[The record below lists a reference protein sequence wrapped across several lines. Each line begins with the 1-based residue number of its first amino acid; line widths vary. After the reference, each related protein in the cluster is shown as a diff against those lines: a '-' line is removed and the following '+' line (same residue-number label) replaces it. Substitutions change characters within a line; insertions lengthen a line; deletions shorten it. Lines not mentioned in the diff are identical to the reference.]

1 MKNRASF
8 YIIWVIVGL
17 LFLCNGVASAQTCDA
32 YKQRPRI
39 VRVGFV
45 TDGSTPGDRALVEL
59 FKKEIKAMFEPE
71 FKVRFS
77 DKWTLSGKDTL
88 DGVRA
93 ALNKLL
99 SMPGP
104 EVILALGIIS
114 STEVLNRKYLP
125 KPVIAPYVA
134 NFALKGKGK
143 KGKASGIKNLVY
155 VDSIYYLDRDIE
167 TFKKFV
173 PLKRVGL
180 ILDRREMESIPNIY
194 QLARLFGER
203 HGIKVSLI
211 PAWDSVD
218 DVLSE
223 IPDNVDAVLVGPL
236 WHFTDSQKERF
247 AKGLIRKKIPGFAI
261 WDSRQVEL
269 GLLAGMER
277 TNKMDVLARRTAV
290 ALMDIVQGQL
300 PQNVDVEF
308 VRERELTVNMAT
320 ARELQIYPSVLVLT
334 DARLI
339 NEERKDVERRLNI
352 KKAVDEAIAA
362 NLQLLSAKIGVE
374 AGKHSVKEAVADL
387 LPRIDLQTG
396 LQAVDNDRAKASGGM
411 SPERVWT
418 GSAGGS
424 VLIYSEKKWA
434 NYTAEGHLQRA
445 REMQKE
451 KVKLDVTYDAAV
463 AYLNVLRSRTIER
476 IYKENLALTKA
487 NLERAQIRV
496 NTGAAGPDEVYRWQS
511 KYANDRRQVLYRESD
526 TMDAME
532 ALNRILHRP
541 LDEVFVPEET
551 KLEDPLFI
559 MGDKFFFKLMENPLL
574 LQKFKGFATKEAV
587 EVRPELKIYDAAIDA
602 KKRLKT
608 AAKRELWLPDF
619 TVEWG
624 VDQYFAE
631 DGDGQREGT
640 PLDDTDWTIGVF
652 ARIPLFE
659 GGKTY
664 QKAGRLEKEVYQ
676 LYTDRDSVAEK
687 ITQQVFAAI
696 NRTRASYPSIRLTR
710 EAEEAARKNLDLV
723 TDMYIQGIKTII
735 DLLDA
740 QNQYLSARLD
750 SANAVYNFLIDFMGV
765 QRAIGE
771 FVIFMP
777 EEARKEWINRASA
790 EIGRPERVSR

>member
-1 MKNRASF
+1 MKDRIS
-8 YIIWVIVGL
+8 ICLIWVLGL
-17 LFLCNGVASAQTCDA
+17 FIFWHGVALAQSCDA
-32 YKQRPRI
+32 YKRGPRT
-39 VRVGFV
+39 VRIGFI
-45 TDGSTPGDRALVEL
+45 TDGTTPGDLALVDL
-59 FKKEIKAMFEPE
+59 FKREIKSMLEPE
-71 FKVRFS
+71 FRVKYS
-77 DKWTLSGKDTL
+77 DKWTLSGGDTL
-88 DGVRA
+88 EGVKS
-93 ALNKLL
+93 ALNRLL

-104 EVILALGIIS
+104 EIIVALGIIS

-125 KPVIAPYVA
+125 KPVVAPYIA
-134 NFALKGKGK
+134 NFALRGRRK
-143 KGKASGIKNLVY
+143 KGKASGIRNLVY
-155 VDSIYYLDRDIE
+155 VDSIYYLDDDIK
-167 TFKKFV
+167 TFRKFV
-173 PLKRVGL
+173 PLKRVGV
-180 ILDRREMESIPNIY
+180 ILDRREMENIPNIY
-194 QLARLFGER
+194 KLARVFGER
-203 HGIKVSLI
+203 HGLKISLI
-211 PAWDSVD
+211 PAWKSLD
-218 DVLSE
+218 DLLSD

-236 WHFTDSQKERF
+236 WHFSDEQKEKF
-247 AKGLIRKKIPGFAI
+247 ARGLIKKRIPGFAI
-261 WDSRQVEL
+261 WSSDEVEL
-269 GLLAGMER
+269 GLLAGLEK
-277 TNKMDVLARRTAV
+277 TDKMDVLARRTSV
-290 ALMDIVQGQL
+290 ALMDIARGQT
-300 PQNVDVEF
+300 PSTVEVEF

-320 ARELQIYPSVLVLT
+320 ARELQIYPSVLMLT
-334 DARLI
+334 GARLI
-339 NEERKDVERRLNI
+339 NEERKDIERRLSMQ
-352 KKAVDEAIAA
+352 KAVEEAIAA

-374 AGKHSVKEAVADL
+374 AGKHSVKEAMADL

-396 LQAVDNDRAKASGGM
+396 FHAVDNDRAKASGGM
-411 SPERVWT
+411 SPERAWT

-434 NYTAEGHLQRA
+434 NYTAEGHLQRG

-451 KVKLDVTYDAAV
+451 KVKLDVTYSAAV

-476 IYKENLALTKA
+476 IYKENLSLTKA

-496 NTGAAGPDEVYRWQS
+496 KTGAAGPDEVYRWQS
-511 KYANDRRQVLYRESD
+511 KFANDRRQVLYRESD

-541 LDEVFVPEET
+541 LEEAFIPEET

-574 LQKFKGFATKEAV
+574 LRKFKGFATKEAV
-587 EVRPELKIYDAAIDA
+587 AVRPELKIYDAAIDA

-631 DGDGQREGT
+631 DGDGKRKGT
-640 PLDDTDWTIGVF
+640 SLDDTDWTVGVF

-664 QKAGRLEKEVYQ
+664 QRAGRLEKEVYQ

-710 EAEEAARKNLDLV
+710 EAEEAARKNLGLI
-723 TDMYIQGIKTII
+723 TDMYIHGIKTII

-740 QNQYLSARLD
+740 QNQYLNARLD

-777 EEARKEWINRASA
+777 KEARKEWINRASA
-790 EIGRPERVSR
+790 EISRPGNR

>member
-1 MKNRASF
+1 MKNRIF
-8 YIIWVIVGL
+8 FNLIWMLGL
-17 LFLCNGVASAQTCDA
+17 LTLCSTLVWGQSC
-32 YKQRPRI
+32 Y
-39 VRVGFV
+39 VGNRGKRTIGIGIV
-45 TDGSTPGDRALVEL
+45 TDGSTPGDRELVALFER
-59 FKKEIKAMFEPE
+59 EIKAMFEPE
-71 FKVRFS
+71 YRVIFP
-77 DKWTLSGKDTL
+77 DKWVLSGNDTE
-88 DGVRA
+88 DGVRK
-93 ALNKLL
+93 ALDRLL
-99 SMPGP
+99 SSGGP
-104 EVILALGIIS
+104 DAVLALGIIS
-114 STEVLNRKYLP
+114 STQVLNRKHLA

-134 NFALKGKGK
+134 NFALKGRGK
-143 KGKASGIKNLVY
+143 KGKASGIRNLVY
-155 VDSIYYLDRDIE
+155 IDSIYYLDDDID
-167 TFKKFV
+167 TFRKFV
-173 PLKRVGL
+173 PMKRVGL
-180 ILDRREMESIPNIY
+180 ILDRREMESLPNVY
-194 QLARLFGER
+194 KLARLFGER
-203 HGIKVSLI
+203 HGIKIAII

-218 DVLSE
+218 EVVAD

-236 WHFTDSQKERF
+236 WHFNDKQKQRLARELV
-247 AKGLIRKKIPGFAI
+247 KKKIPGFAI

-269 GLLAGMER
+269 GLLAGMEKPD
-277 TNKMDVLARRTAV
+277 KMDVLARRTAV
-290 ALMDIVQGQL
+290 ALMDIVQGQ
-300 PQNVDVEF
+300 PPEDVDVEF
-308 VRERELTVNMAT
+308 IRERELTVNMAT
-320 ARELQIYPSVLVLT
+320 ARQLQIYPSVLLLT
-334 DARLI
+334 GAKLI
-339 NEERKDVERRLNI
+339 NEEREDVERRLNI
-352 KKAVDEAIAA
+352 KKAVTEAISA
-362 NLQLLSAKIGVE
+362 NLELLSAKIGVE
-374 AGKHSVKEAVADL
+374 AGKHSVKEARADL

-396 LQAVDNDRAKASGGM
+396 LQAMDSDRAKASGGM

-451 KVKLDVTYDAAV
+451 KVKLDVTYSAAV

-487 NLERAQIRV
+487 NLERARIRF

-511 KYANDRRQVLYRESD
+511 KFANDRREVLYKESA

-551 KLEDPLFI
+551 RLEDPLFI

-587 EVRPELKIYDAAIDA
+587 KVRPELKVYDAAIEA
-602 KKRLKT
+602 KKRLHR
-608 AAKRELWLPDF
+608 AARRELWLPDF

-624 VDQYFAE
+624 IDQYFAE
-631 DGDGQREGT
+631 DGNGKREGT
-640 PLDDTDWTIGVF
+640 SLDDTDWTVGLF

-664 QKAGRLEKEVYQ
+664 QRAGRLEKEVYK
-676 LYTDRDSVAEK
+676 LNTDRNSIAEK

-710 EAEEAARKNLDLV
+710 EAEEAAKKNLDLV
-723 TDMYIQGIKTII
+723 TDMYIHGIKTII

-777 EEARKEWINRASA
+777 DETRKEWITRASA
-790 EIGRPERVSR
+790 EIGNPGQE